1 MKLECEVFC
10 AGNAVMDVLARPVD
24 GLPAPGA
31 SQRLEEVALG
41 PGGNGLSTAVA
52 LARLGV
58 RVALAAPVG
67 DDRLGEILRWSV
79 RFAGVDDSN
88 VITVKEART
97 SVSLVLV
104 ESSGERRLLHFRG
117 ANAHFSGQ
125 DLNWDLVKGARVF
138 HYGSAFALPSFDGAP
153 LAEAVGRA
161 RRLGCLTSMNPCW
174 DSWGRWLPL
183 IEPALAYV
191 DYFCPNQEEGR
202 QLTGETEPAAIAQ
215 RLHQAGVKTI
225 IVKLGPAGCYVNGPE
240 GAFSS
245 PGFAVRAIDTTGAG
259 DCFEAAFLAALC
271 RGNNLQHAA
280 RFANAAAALSTLGM
294 GGGDSAPTLPQVE
307 EFLQENT

>member
-1 MKLECEVFC
+1 MEPGCEVFC
-10 AGNAVMDVLARPVD
+10 AGNAVVDVLARPVD

-31 SQRLEEVALG
+31 SQRLEEVVLA
-41 PGGNGLSTAVA
+41 PGGNGVNTAMA

-67 DDRLGEILRWSV
+67 EDRLGEILRQSV
-79 RFAGVDDSN
+79 RSEGVNESN

-97 SVSLVLV
+97 SVSMVLV
-104 ESSGERRLLHFRG
+104 ESSGERRFLHFRG
-117 ANAHFSGQ
+117 ANAHFSACH
-125 DLNWDLVKGARVF
+125 LNWDLVKGARVF
-138 HYGSAFALPSFDGAP
+138 HYASAFALPSFDGAP
-153 LAEAVGRA
+153 LAEAMVRA
-161 RRLGCLTSMNPCW
+161 RQLGCLTSVNPCW
-174 DSWGRWLPL
+174 DSRGRWLPL

-202 QLTGETEPAAIAQ
+202 QLTGETEPRAIAD
-215 RLHQAGVKTI
+215 RLHQTGVKTV
-225 IVKLGPAGCYVNGPE
+225 IVTLGPAGCYVDGPE

-271 RGNNLQHAA
+271 RGNNLQHAV
-280 RFANAAAALSTLGM
+280 RFANAAAALSTLAM
-294 GGGDSAPTLPQVE
+294 GGGDSAPTLQQVE
-307 EFLQENT
+307 EFLRVNT

>member
-117 ANAHFSGQ
+117 ANAHFSACH
-125 DLNWDLVKGARVF
+125 LNWDVVKGARVF
-138 HYGSAFALPSFDGAP
+138 HYASAFALPAFFPVGAK
-153 LAEAVGRA
+153 VIYICQGR
-161 RRLGCLTSMNPCW
+161 L
-174 DSWGRWLPL
+174 D
-183 IEPALAYV
+183 
-191 DYFCPNQEEGR
+191 QR
-202 QLTGETEPAAIAQ
+202 QPAAHRVPAGIHGGQATKLPGTSHSFREGGAIEAWQ
-215 RLHQAGVKTI
+215 GERAGV
-225 IVKLGPAGCYVNGPE
+225 VE
-240 GAFSS
+240 
-245 PGFAVRAIDTTGAG
+245 
-259 DCFEAAFLAALC
+259 
-271 RGNNLQHAA
+271 
-280 RFANAAAALSTLGM
+280 
-294 GGGDSAPTLPQVE
+294 DSCPLH
-307 EFLQENT
+307 